1 MTPKKAILVTSG
13 ILGFLGILV
22 SIVIIAI
29 GGGFSGP
36 GASIFN
42 PPSDKDLW
50 RVGNNL
56 VNGTQLIYSLTTTEP
71 NHLINNENISMIFI
85 NEGDKWKVLISYDNL
100 KKSITNNISLSKLS
114 FTPVGIVNYG
124 PTSILGQV
132 SSSIFAIRD
141 IAREPKYLVVGA
153 IWDTMDVGTISIPL
167 RITKFE
173 NVKTAAGSYDS
184 FVLSYQIGNKES
196 RIFLVRG
203 LPLPIKSEVYSAN
216 GTLIYKYELVSFKR

>member
-42 PPSDKDLW
+42 PPSEKDLW

-56 VNGTQLIYSLTTTEP
+56 LNGTELIYSLTTSVP
-71 NHLINNENISMIFI
+71 NHLINNKNISMIFI
-85 NEGDKWKVLISYDNL
+85 NEGDRWKVLISFDNL
-100 KKSITNNISLSKLS
+100 KKTNANNLSLSKLS
-114 FTPVGIVNYG
+114 FTPVGIVNY
-124 PTSILGQV
+124 SSNSLLGEV

-153 IWDTMDVGTISIPL
+153 IWDTMDVGTLSIPL

-173 NVKTAAGSYDS
+173 NVKTAAGSFDS

-196 RIFLVRG
+196 RIYLVKG
-203 LPLPIKSEVYSAN
+203 LPLPVKSEVYNAN
-216 GTLIYKYELVSFKR
+216 GTLNYKYELVSFKR